1 MEILPKAS
9 GVKHV
14 SFLFPLPNSRSDN
27 TLFSF
32 CLLSSQPQRSPL
44 LLIFFNAGNKNFAKQ
59 TVFDAH
65 LKGGKHQKAAARL
78 ASNPTTSNPN
88 PNSESSKTTSTDEK
102 TKKLNRIKNLAS
114 LENLI
119 SITSQELLPVRNET
133 RSNVE
138 RKSALTEKERIAE
151 AEAVEENRNGLN
163 GDALTQEQLEGND
176 DDEKIYNPLKLPLGW
191 DGKPI
196 PYWLY
201 KLHGLGVEFKCEI
214 CSDYVY
220 QGR

>member
-1 MEILPKAS
+1 M
-9 GVKHV
+9 
-14 SFLFPLPNSRSDN
+14 
-27 TLFSF
+27 
-32 CLLSSQPQRSPL
+32 
-44 LLIFFNAGNKNFAKQ
+44 
-59 TVFDAH
+59 
-65 LKGGKHQKAAARL
+65 
-78 ASNPTTSNPN
+78 
-88 PNSESSKTTSTDEK
+88 
-102 TKKLNRIKNLAS
+102 
-114 LENLI
+114 ENLI
-119 SITSQELLPVRNET
+119 SITSQELLSVRNET

-151 AEAVEENRNGLN
+151 AEAVEDNRNGLNGN

-176 DDEKIYNPLKLPLGW
+176 DDEDDEKIYNPLKLPLGW